1 MTPFQTVVELPEFLR
16 RAKAIMTDDER
27 VSLVN
32 YIAANPESGVSLG
45 GGMRKVRIPREGSGK
60 SGGYRTIYVFGGRH
74 LPIFLVTVF
83 AKNEK
88 DNLTKAEGSRGRVE
102 QRTSRYVWRPTM
114 SAYKSIMQGL
124 NEALDHAKGKDIGAR
139 VHKVEVPTVNV
150 AAIRAS
156 TGLSQ
161 GAFARSIGVAKGTL
175 LNWEHGRRQP
185 TGPAQ
190 VLLAM
195 IAKKPSLV
203 SELLR

>member
-1 MTPFQTVVELPEFLR
+1 
-16 RAKAIMTDDER
+16 
-27 VSLVN
+27 
-32 YIAANPESGVSLG
+32 
-45 GGMRKVRIPREGSGK
+45 
-60 SGGYRTIYVFGGRH
+60 
-74 LPIFLVTVF
+74 
-83 AKNEK
+83 
-88 DNLTKAEGSRGRVE
+88 
-102 QRTSRYVWRPTM
+102 M
-114 SAYKSIMQGL
+114 SAYDSIMQGL
-124 NEALDHAKGKDIGAR
+124 NEALDHAKGKESGAR
-139 VHKVEVPTVNV
+139 VHKLAVPAVDV

-175 LNWEHGRRQP
+175 LNWEHGRRHP